1 VETTDPSAPAAG
13 DLTPAV
19 ASTSVSGAIVRLS
32 WPVMIERLSISVLSA
47 VDAALVGHYVGA
59 DGLAAVGLGGLLFWL
74 PLAGALAIDVGA
86 TAIVAR
92 DVGAGD
98 RSRVQAGLHMAV
110 LAALAWGTLC
120 ALFIIATAPVLMRLL
135 GADDDVAPLGAEF
148 IRAAAVG
155 LPMLTVLYAISGALR
170 GMGNAWIAMVILI
183 IVNLVNAGLT
193 LVLINGW
200 VAELGVLA
208 SGIGYGVG
216 GVAGGVLALGVAAS
230 GLAPVRL
237 DLRGLLRWHGAAM
250 RRLLNIGLPVGLEE
264 AQFMLAF
271 LIYTSIIARLGTD
284 QLAAHSLAMRS
295 LEIAILPA
303 FALATAA
310 TALTGR
316 FLGAGKPDDAEQVA
330 RTVRNYAVGVLCV
343 MGAVQFA
350 LAPYIVQLFVDDDEV
365 ARLGA
370 QCLRVFA
377 FALPGMALNSS
388 LSGVLRGAGDV
399 RYVLASFTLTA
410 WGVRVPLA
418 GFIAIGLGASVPFVW
433 LAPVAEHWARA
444 ALIIARYR
452 GMKWKSMKV

>member
-1 VETTDPSAPAAG
+1 MATETPALTAG
-13 DLTPAV
+13 DLTPTV
-19 ASTSVSGAIVRLS
+19 APTNVSRVILKLA
-32 WPVMIERLSISVLSA
+32 WPVVIERLSISLLSA
-47 VDAALVGHYVGA
+47 VDAALVGHFVGA

-110 LAALAWGTLC
+110 LSSLAWGAIC
-120 ALFIIATAPVLMRLL
+120 ALLIIAFAPVLMRLL
-135 GADDDVAPLGAEF
+135 GANEDVAPLAVDF
-148 IRAAAVG
+148 IRAAAFG
-155 LPMLTVLYAISGALR
+155 LPLLCVLYAIGGALR
-170 GMGNAWIAMVILI
+170 GMGNTWIPMVILI

-193 LVLINGW
+193 LVLINGR
-200 VAELGVLA
+200 VADLGVQA
-208 SGIGYGVG
+208 SGIGYAVG
-216 GVAGGVLALGVAAS
+216 GITGGLLAIGVAAS
-230 GLAPVRL
+230 GVAPVRL
-237 DLRGLLRWHGAAM
+237 DLRRIRKWHGDAM
-250 RRLLNIGLPVGLEE
+250 RRLMNIGLPVGLEE

-271 LIYTSIIARLGTD
+271 LIYTSIVARLGTE

-295 LEIAILPA
+295 LEIAILPG

-310 TALTGR
+310 TALTGQ

-330 RTVRNYAVGVLCV
+330 RRVRNYAVGALCV
-343 MGAVQFA
+343 MGVLQFV

-377 FALPGMALNSS
+377 FALPALGFHSS

-399 RYVLASFTLTA
+399 RYVLATFTVTA

-418 GFIAIGLGASVPFVW
+418 AFIAIALGATVPFVW

-444 ALIIARYR
+444 VLIVHRYR
-452 GMKWKSMKV
+452 GMKWKSMRV